1 MICASIPANGGIVA
15 SLESPKKFLLDVS
28 LEEKGQDR
36 KTQKLL
42 GGDVVQ

>member
-1 MICASIPANGGIVA
+1 VA

-42 GGDVVQ
+42 GGGCRPIRVLYFFLS